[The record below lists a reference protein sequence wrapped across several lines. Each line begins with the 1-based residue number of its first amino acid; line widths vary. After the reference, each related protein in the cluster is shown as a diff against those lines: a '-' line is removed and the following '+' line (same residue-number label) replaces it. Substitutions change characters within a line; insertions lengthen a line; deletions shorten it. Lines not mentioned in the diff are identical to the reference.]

1 MCSINYHSTFII
13 SVGLHNMLFFVKLQ
27 IMSVTLVSST
37 LSSNRNNGVWLI
49 FFMLGLGTLL
59 PWNFFMTATMYF
71 SSRLRDP
78 SQMGT
83 NLSGNGNGAEGNNRS
98 LLEAKFNNVMTLCA
112 MVPLLAFTCLNSVLH
127 QRIPQKFRIMG
138 SLAVILVVF
147 LLTAIL
153 VKIEMAPLPFF
164 TLTMIKIVII
174 NSFGAILQG
183 SLFGMAGQLPTKY
196 TTPIMSGQGLAGTF
210 AAFSMICAISSGS
223 EINDAAFGYFITA
236 CVVIL
241 LAIISYVVLP
251 KLEFYQYYK
260 TQSGNRIS
268 DEENKLDLLKKGKTT
283 AISIWVLALSVC
295 FAFTITIGTFPAVT
309 VDVKSTIADGGTWE
323 LYFIPVCCFL
333 LFNLSDWVGRSLTAV
348 CMWPGKDSKLVPIL
362 LVARVIFVPL
372 FMLCNVQPRYNLP
385 IFFEHDAWFIV
396 FMIVF
401 AFSNGY
407 LASLCMCFGPKK
419 VAAHEAET
427 AGAIMAF
434 FMSLGLALGASLSF
448 LFRGLV

>member
-1 MCSINYHSTFII
+1 MTVHEP
-13 SVGLHNMLFFVKLQ
+13 KDK
-27 IMSVTLVSST
+27 
-37 LSSNRNNGVWLI
+37 NNGVWLI

-83 NLSGNGNGAEGNNRS
+83 NLSGNGNGVEGNNRS

-236 CVVIL
+236 CAVIL

-268 DEENKLDLLKKGKTT
+268 DEENKLDLLKKENAAETKPVFKKGEEEQNMSMLTIFKK
-283 AISIWVLALSVC
+283 IWVLALSVC

>member
-1 MCSINYHSTFII
+1 MTVHEP
-13 SVGLHNMLFFVKLQ
+13 KDK
-27 IMSVTLVSST
+27 
-37 LSSNRNNGVWLI
+37 NNGVWLI

-83 NLSGNGNGAEGNNRS
+83 NLSGNGTGAEGNNRS

-147 LLTAIL
+147 LLTSIL

-260 TQSGNRIS
+260 NQSGNRIS
-268 DEENKLDLLKKGKTT
+268 DEENKLDLLKKENAAETKPVYKKGEEEQNVSMLTIFKK
-283 AISIWVLALSVC
+283 IWVLALSVC

-434 FMSLGLALGASLSF
+434 FLSLGLALGASLSF

>member
-1 MCSINYHSTFII
+1 MTVHEP
-13 SVGLHNMLFFVKLQ
+13 KDK
-27 IMSVTLVSST
+27 
-37 LSSNRNNGVWLI
+37 NNGVWLI

-83 NLSGNGNGAEGNNRS
+83 NLSGNGTGAEGNNRS

-236 CVVIL
+236 CAVIL

-268 DEENKLDLLKKGKTT
+268 DEENKLDLLKKENAAETKPVFKKGEEEQNVSMLTIFKK
-283 AISIWVLALSVC
+283 IWVLALSVC

-372 FMLCNVQPRYNLP
+372 LMLCNVQPRYNLP
-385 IFFEHDAWFIV
+385 VFFEHDAWFIV

-434 FMSLGLALGASLSF
+434 FLSLGLALGASLSF